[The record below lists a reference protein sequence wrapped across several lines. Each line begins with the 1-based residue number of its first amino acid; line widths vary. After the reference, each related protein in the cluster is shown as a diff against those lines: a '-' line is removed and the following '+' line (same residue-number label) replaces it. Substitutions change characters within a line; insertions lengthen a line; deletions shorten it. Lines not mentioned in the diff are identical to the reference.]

1 MNHNLPWVAERV
13 RLFREF
19 DPEFARWARGHGP
32 IAHNDL
38 TQLRIHDLAQVLVAE
53 GKASDTSAIYRT
65 LWAADR
71 LAVAGMWLTVHMT
84 YADGSIPTAGKWR
97 PRTTRRRLKATPA
110 DH

>member
-1 MNHNLPWVAERV
+1 MNHNLPWVAERA
-13 RLFREF
+13 RLFRES
-19 DPEFARWARGHGP
+19 DPDFARWARGHGP

-84 YADGSIPTAGKWR
+84 YADRVYTDGREMAAG
-97 PRTTRRRLKATPA
+97 LQGDA
-110 DH
+110 